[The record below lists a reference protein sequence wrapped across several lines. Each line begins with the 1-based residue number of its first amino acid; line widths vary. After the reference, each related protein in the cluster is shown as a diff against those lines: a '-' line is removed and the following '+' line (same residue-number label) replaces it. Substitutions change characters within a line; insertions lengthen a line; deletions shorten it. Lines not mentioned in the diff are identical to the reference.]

1 MTEKYAW
8 SRQSDD
14 EIWQGGPCK
23 TVKECVEEAIAD
35 GYDLSDTFAVGLIE
49 PYSIDIDFADLII
62 ERLQEDA
69 YDEVGEVTEG
79 WLDYVKRDDLTRLD
93 DSLKQVINNWLK
105 DVAEEPTFYTI
116 APCYEG
122 TLAEALAE
130 YQERVKAAPKG
141 GKI

>member
-1 MTEKYAW
+1 MAEKYAW

-14 EIWQGGPCK
+14 EIWQGGPCE

-122 TLAEALAE
+122 TLVEALAE
-130 YQERVKAAPKG
+130 YQERAKVAPKG